1 MAVSGIAVAI
11 LLGLAVLSAWV
22 GCWGFLRFSTAL
34 DRLHC
39 ASFVNAAAG
48 FSVAVAVVVQ
58 DGASDRTLKTFA
70 ILATLL
76 FGGAALNHAV
86 GRAIVLRDGAGP

>member
-1 MAVSGIAVAI
+1 MAVREIAVTI

-39 ASFVNAAAG
+39 ASFVNAVTG

-58 DGASDRTLKTFA
+58 DGASDRSLKMLA
-70 ILATLL
+70 ILAILL
-76 FGGAALNHAV
+76 LGGAALSHAA
-86 GRAIVLRDGAGP
+86 GRAVVLRDGAGR